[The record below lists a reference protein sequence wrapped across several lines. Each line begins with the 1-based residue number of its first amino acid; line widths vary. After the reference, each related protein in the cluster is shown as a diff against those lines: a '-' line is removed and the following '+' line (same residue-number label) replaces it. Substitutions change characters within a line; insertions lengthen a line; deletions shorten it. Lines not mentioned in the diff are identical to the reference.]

1 MPRKAKRNLSE
12 IDFSQEGGHIALV
25 CKDQNGPANGHD
37 YALLLKSSNRSPEFI
52 QKASMVKVEM
62 EITEYLRKFFN
73 LYWDDAEVLAR
84 SLGFTT
90 AEQDYEAKEAK
101 EAESEEEEEYSY
113 TSWIDKRVASIQV
126 IKSLKESDNLIKSL
140 SALSEDD
147 YLSILKDQELVE
159 KALKEYSPVTK
170 SNKELETMPQAEVQE
185 VKAEPVAELI
195 AKSQFDLVQKALDE
209 QKVELQKAL
218 DLVEQF
224 KQEKK
229 EALTKARFEVLK
241 AAVKDTAK
249 AEVLFK
255 ALNLVEDETEF
266 QAVVKAV
273 GDLALQ
279 VEQSNLFS
287 EQGVSGDAG
296 ESIEENPVAKI
307 LKAKYG
313 QKQ

>member
-12 IDFSQEGGHIALV
+12 IDFSKEGGHVALT
-25 CKDQNGPANGHD
+25 CKAQSGPANGHD
-37 YALLLKSSNRSPEFI
+37 YALLLKSSQRSPEFI

-62 EITEYLRKFFN
+62 EITEYLRKFFG
-73 LYWDDAEVLAR
+73 LYWEDAEVLAR
-84 SLGFTT
+84 SMGYITKELEDEMEDA
-90 AEQDYEAKEAK
+90 AEG
-101 EAESEEEEEYSY
+101 ESEETYQSY
-113 TSWIDKRVASIQV
+113 IASKVNSIEI
-126 IKSLKESDNLIKSL
+126 IKSLKSSDNLIKAVSTL
-140 SALSEDD
+140 TEDE
-147 YLSILKDQELVE
+147 YLSVLKDQELVE

-170 SNKELETMPQAEVQE
+170 SNKELETMPQAEVPE
-185 VKAEPVAELI
+185 VKEETVAELI

-209 QKVELQKAL
+209 NKVELQKAL
-218 DLVEQF
+218 ELVEQF
-224 KQEKK
+224 KQKEK
-229 EALTKARFEVLK
+229 EAVTKARFEVLK

-249 AEVLFK
+249 AEVIFK
-255 ALNLVEDETEF
+255 ALNLVQDETEF

-296 ESIEENPVAKI
+296 EAIEENPVAKI

-313 QKQ
+313 PKQ

>member
-12 IDFSQEGGHIALV
+12 IDFSQEGGHVALV
-25 CKDQNGPANGHD
+25 CKDQNGPAHGHD
-37 YALLLKSSNRSPEFI
+37 YALLLKSANRSPEFI

-62 EITEYLRKFFN
+62 EITEYLRKFFG
-73 LYWDDAEVLAR
+73 LYWEDAEVLAR
-84 SLGFTT
+84 SMGYITKELEDEMEDA
-90 AEQDYEAKEAK
+90 AEG
-101 EAESEEEEEYSY
+101 ESEETYQSY
-113 TSWIDKRVASIQV
+113 IASKVNSIEI
-126 IKSLKESDNLIKSL
+126 IKSLKSSDNLIKAVSTL
-140 SALSEDD
+140 TEDE
-147 YLSILKDQELVE
+147 YLSVLKDQELVE

-170 SNKELETMPQAEVQE
+170 SNKELETMPQAEVPE
-185 VKAEPVAELI
+185 VKEETVAELI

-209 QKVELQKAL
+209 NKVELQKAL
-218 DLVEQF
+218 ELVEQF
-224 KQEKK
+224 KQKEK
-229 EALTKARFEVLK
+229 EAVTKARFEVLK

-249 AEVLFK
+249 AEVIFK
-255 ALNLVEDETEF
+255 ALNLVQDETEF

-296 ESIEENPVAKI
+296 EAIEENPVAKI

-313 QKQ
+313 PKQ

>member
-12 IDFSQEGGHIALV
+12 IDFSQEGGHVALV

-90 AEQDYEAKEAK
+90 AEQDYEAKEA
-101 EAESEEEEEYSY
+101 ESEEEYSY
-113 TSWIDKRVASIQV
+113 TSWIDKKVASIQV
-126 IKSLKESDNLIKSL
+126 IKSLKESDNLIKAVSV
-140 SALSEDD
+140 LSEDD

-218 DLVEQF
+218 ELVEQF

>member
-90 AEQDYEAKEAK
+90 AEQDYEAKED
-101 EAESEEEEEYSY
+101 ESEEEYSY
-113 TSWIDKRVASIQV
+113 TSWIDEKVASIQV

-218 DLVEQF
+218 ELVEQF

>member
-12 IDFSQEGGHIALV
+12 IDFSTDTAHIALV
-25 CKDQNGPANGHD
+25 CKDQGGPASGHD
-37 YALLLKSSNRSPEFI
+37 YSLLLKSSLRSPEFI

-90 AEQDYEAKEAK
+90 AEQEYEAK
-101 EAESEEEEEYSY
+101 EAESEEEEYSY
-113 TSWIDKRVASIQV
+113 TSWIDKKVASIQV
-126 IKSLKESDNLIKSL
+126 IKSLKESDNLIKSI
-140 SALSEDD
+140 SVLSEDD

-218 DLVEQF
+218 ELVEQF

>member
-12 IDFSQEGGHIALV
+12 IDFSKEGGHVALT
-25 CKDQNGPANGHD
+25 CKAQSGPANGHD
-37 YALLLKSSNRSPEFI
+37 YALLLKSSQRSPEFI

-62 EITEYLRKFFN
+62 EITEYLRKFFG
-73 LYWDDAEVLAR
+73 LYWEDAEVLAR
-84 SLGFTT
+84 SMGYITKELEDEMEDA
-90 AEQDYEAKEAK
+90 AEG
-101 EAESEEEEEYSY
+101 ESEETYQSY
-113 TSWIDKRVASIQV
+113 IASKVNSIEI
-126 IKSLKESDNLIKSL
+126 IKSLKSSDNLIKAVSTL
-140 SALSEDD
+140 TEDE
-147 YLSILKDQELVE
+147 YLSVLKDQELVE

-170 SNKELETMPQAEVQE
+170 SNKELETMPQAKVPE
-185 VKAEPVAELI
+185 VKEETVAELI

-209 QKVELQKAL
+209 NKVELQKAL
-218 DLVEQF
+218 ELVEQF
-224 KQEKK
+224 KQKEK
-229 EALTKARFEVLK
+229 EAITKARFEVLK

-249 AEVLFK
+249 AEVIFK
-255 ALNLVEDETEF
+255 ALNLVQDETEF

-296 ESIEENPVAKI
+296 EAIEENPVAKI

-313 QKQ
+313 PKQ

>member
-12 IDFSQEGGHIALV
+12 IDFSKEGGHVALT
-25 CKDQNGPANGHD
+25 CKAQSGPADGHD
-37 YALLLKSSNRSPEFI
+37 YALLLKSSQRSPEFI

-62 EITEYLRKFFN
+62 EITEYLRKFFG
-73 LYWDDAEVLAR
+73 LYWEDAEVLAR
-84 SLGFTT
+84 SMGYITKELEDEMEDA
-90 AEQDYEAKEAK
+90 AEG
-101 EAESEEEEEYSY
+101 ESEETYQSY
-113 TSWIDKRVASIQV
+113 IASKVNSIEI
-126 IKSLKESDNLIKSL
+126 IKSLKSSDNLIKAVSVL
-140 SALSEDD
+140 TEDE
-147 YLSILKDQELVE
+147 YLSVLKDQELVE

-170 SNKELETMPQAEVQE
+170 SNKELETMPQAEVPE
-185 VKAEPVAELI
+185 VKEETVAELI

-209 QKVELQKAL
+209 NKVELQKAL
-218 DLVEQF
+218 ELVEQF
-224 KQEKK
+224 KQKEK
-229 EALTKARFEVLK
+229 EAVTKARFEVLK

-249 AEVLFK
+249 AEVIFK
-255 ALNLVEDETEF
+255 ALNLVQDETEF

-296 ESIEENPVAKI
+296 EAIEENPVAKI

-313 QKQ
+313 PKQ

>member
-12 IDFSQEGGHIALV
+12 IDFSTDTAHIALV
-25 CKDQNGPANGHD
+25 CKDQGGPASGHD
-37 YALLLKSSNRSPEFI
+37 YSLLLKSSQRSPEFI

-90 AEQDYEAKEAK
+90 AEQDYEAKEA
-101 EAESEEEEEYSY
+101 ESEEEYSY

-126 IKSLKESDNLIKSL
+126 IKSLKESDNLIKSI

-170 SNKELETMPQAEVQE
+170 SNKELETMPQAEVPE
-185 VKAEPVAELI
+185 VKPEPVAELI

-218 DLVEQF
+218 ELVEQF
-224 KQEKK
+224 KQKEK
-229 EALTKARFEVLK
+229 EAVTKARFELLK
-241 AAVKDTAK
+241 SAVKNTAI

-255 ALNLVEDETEF
+255 AVNLVEDETEF

-296 ESIEENPVAKI
+296 EAIEENPVAKI

-313 QKQ
+313 PKQ

>member
-12 IDFSQEGGHIALV
+12 IDFSKEGGHVALT
-25 CKDQNGPANGHD
+25 CKAQSGPANGHD
-37 YALLLKSSNRSPEFI
+37 YALLLKSSIRSPEFI

-90 AEQDYEAKEAK
+90 AEQEYEAQ
-101 EAESEEEEEYSY
+101 EAESAESEEEYSY
-113 TSWIDKRVASIQV
+113 TSWIDKKVASIQV
-126 IKSLKESDNLIKSL
+126 IKSLKESDNLIKAVSTL
-140 SALSEDD
+140 TEDE
-147 YLSILKDQELVE
+147 YLSVLKDQELIE

-170 SNKELETMPQAEVQE
+170 SNKELETMPQADVPE
-185 VKAEPVAELI
+185 VKEEPVTELI

-224 KQEKK
+224 KQKEK

-241 AAVKDTAK
+241 SAVKNTAI

-255 ALNLVEDETEF
+255 AVNLVEDETEF
-266 QAVVKAV
+266 QAVVKAA

-296 ESIEENPVAKI
+296 EATEENPVAKI

-313 QKQ
+313 PKQ

>member
-12 IDFSQEGGHIALV
+12 IDFSQEGGHVALV

-37 YALLLKSSNRSPEFI
+37 YALLLKSSTRSPEFI

-62 EITEYLRKFFN
+62 EITEYLRKFFG
-73 LYWDDAEVLAR
+73 LYWEDAEVLAR
-84 SLGFTT
+84 SMGYITKELEDEMEDA
-90 AEQDYEAKEAK
+90 AEG
-101 EAESEEEEEYSY
+101 ESEETYQSY
-113 TSWIDKRVASIQV
+113 IASKVNSIEI
-126 IKSLKESDNLIKSL
+126 IKSLKSSDNLIKAVSTL
-140 SALSEDD
+140 TEDE
-147 YLSILKDQELVE
+147 YLSVLKDQELVE

-170 SNKELETMPQAEVQE
+170 SNKELETMPQAEVPE
-185 VKAEPVAELI
+185 VKEETVAELI

-209 QKVELQKAL
+209 NKVELQKAL
-218 DLVEQF
+218 ELVEQF
-224 KQEKK
+224 KQKEK
-229 EALTKARFEVLK
+229 EAVTKARFEVLK

-249 AEVLFK
+249 AEVIFK
-255 ALNLVEDETEF
+255 ALNLVQDETEF

-296 ESIEENPVAKI
+296 EAIEENPVAKI

-313 QKQ
+313 PKQ

>member
-12 IDFSQEGGHIALV
+12 IDFSKEGGHVALT
-25 CKDQNGPANGHD
+25 CKAQSGPANGHD
-37 YALLLKSSNRSPEFI
+37 YALLLKSSQRSPEFI

-62 EITEYLRKFFN
+62 EITEYLRKFFG
-73 LYWDDAEVLAR
+73 LYWEDAEVLAR
-84 SLGFTT
+84 SMGYITKELEDEMEDA
-90 AEQDYEAKEAK
+90 AEG
-101 EAESEEEEEYSY
+101 ESEETYQSY
-113 TSWIDKRVASIQV
+113 IASKVNSIEI
-126 IKSLKESDNLIKSL
+126 IKSLKSSDNLIKAVSVL
-140 SALSEDD
+140 TEDE
-147 YLSILKDQELVE
+147 YLSVLKDQELIE

-170 SNKELETMPQAEVQE
+170 SNKELETMPQAEVPE
-185 VKAEPVAELI
+185 VKEETVAELI

-209 QKVELQKAL
+209 NKVELQKAL
-218 DLVEQF
+218 ELVEQF
-224 KQEKK
+224 KQKEK
-229 EALTKARFEVLK
+229 EAVTKARFEVLK

-249 AEVLFK
+249 AEVIFK
-255 ALNLVEDETEF
+255 ALNLVQDETEF

-296 ESIEENPVAKI
+296 EAIEENPVAKI

-313 QKQ
+313 PKQ

>member
-1 MPRKAKRNLSE
+1 MTNKLKRKLKD
-12 IDFSQEGGHIALV
+12 IDFQSSGSHVALT
-25 CKDQNGPANGHD
+25 CKQQNGPANGHD

-90 AEQDYEAKEAK
+90 AEQDYEAKEA
-101 EAESEEEEEYSY
+101 ESEEEEEYSY
-113 TSWIDKRVASIQV
+113 TSWIDKKVASIQV
-126 IKSLKESDNLIKSL
+126 IKSLKESDNLIKAVSV
-140 SALSEDD
+140 LSEDD

-218 DLVEQF
+218 ELVEQF